1 MSSHNPISE
10 RSALI
15 ASVIITLVGWVYM
28 VVSVGSKLIAPAIV

>member
-1 MSSHNPISE
+1 MTSHNRTSE

-28 VVSVGSKLIAPAIV
+28 VVSVGGKLIAPAII

>member
-1 MSSHNPISE
+1 MNSNKQVSE

-28 VVSVGSKLIAPAIV
+28 VVSVGGKLIAPTIV